1 MISNTWKWHV
11 IFPSKEK
18 KDLCCYGYMIN
29 HAWYLT
35 HENDM
40 LSSHWKKKNCCYGY
54 MINHALFTAEKSIEV
69 ILKDKT
75 KEINVWCVISW
86 LNLQTNLLVKL
97 DQNNSKSIKILVQEL
112 VDLYQR
118 FWSHSKKSH
127 SCIIRCQNSWLCL
140 AFLNQIIN
148 SCWFFKQYIEHYM
161 SAWR

>member
-1 MISNTWKWHV
+1 MKMTCYLPIERKKRSLLLWPHDKSCMISNTWKWHV
-11 IFPSKEK
+11 IFPLKEK
-18 KDLCCYGYMIN
+18 KD
-29 HAWYLT
+29 H
-35 HENDM
+35 
-40 LSSHWKKKNCCYGY
+40 CCYGY

-118 FWSHSKKSH
+118 FWSHSKKLH
-127 SCIIRCQNSWLCL
+127 SCIIVMYYQV
-140 AFLNQIIN
+140 
-148 SCWFFKQYIEHYM
+148 
-161 SAWR
+161 

>member
-1 MISNTWKWHV
+1 MKYQVSCRAQNIVVISNTWKWHV
-11 IFPSKEK
+11 IFPLKEK
-18 KDLCCYGYMIN
+18 KDHFCYGHMIN

-35 HENDM
+35 HEKWHVIFP
-40 LSSHWKKKNCCYGY
+40 LKEKKDHCCYGY

-112 VDLYQR
+112 VDLYER
-118 FWSHSKKSH
+118 FWSHSKKLH
-127 SCIIRCQNSWLCL
+127 SCIIVMYYQV
-140 AFLNQIIN
+140 
-148 SCWFFKQYIEHYM
+148 
-161 SAWR
+161 

>member
-1 MISNTWKWHV
+1 
-11 IFPSKEK
+11 
-18 KDLCCYGYMIN
+18 
-29 HAWYLT
+29 
-35 HENDM
+35 
-40 LSSHWKKKNCCYGY
+40 

-118 FWSHSKKSH
+118 FWSQSKKLH
-127 SCIIRCQNSWLCL
+127 SCIIVMYYQV
-140 AFLNQIIN
+140 
-148 SCWFFKQYIEHYM
+148 
-161 SAWR
+161 